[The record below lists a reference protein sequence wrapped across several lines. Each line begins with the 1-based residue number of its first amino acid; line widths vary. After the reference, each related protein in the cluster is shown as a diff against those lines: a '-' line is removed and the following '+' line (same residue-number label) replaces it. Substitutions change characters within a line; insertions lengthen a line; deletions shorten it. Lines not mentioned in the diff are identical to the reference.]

1 MKTLSKVDNVP
12 ELNRIRIQIKI
23 KLYFREKIV
32 LDSHLLDIHR
42 CKYAYKYVNNSVA
55 NVCISPEY
63 WRMVTIFHE

>member
-63 WRMVTIFHE
+63 